1 MTSST
6 VRAVLLGLVLS
17 GCGRTVSQ
25 DDCVK
30 IKDNM
35 REAWA
40 AESRRATEGGPVAEK
55 ATAVVN
61 AEGEKLVID
70 WMAECKKELMGR
82 RVDPKEMDCLLKA
95 KTIAQI
101 NKCSAP

>member
-1 MTSST
+1 MKGL
-6 VRAVLLGLVLS
+6 VLLCLLLS
-17 GCGRTVSQ
+17 GCGRTVTA
-25 DDCVK
+25 DDCNK

-40 AESRRATEGGPVAEK
+40 AESKKAATDGPGSDK
-55 ATAVVN
+55 AAAVVKT
-61 AEGEKLVID
+61 EGEKLTVD
-70 WMAECKKELMGR
+70 WMSECKKELMGR
-82 RVDPKEMDCLLKA
+82 RVDPKEMDCLLSA